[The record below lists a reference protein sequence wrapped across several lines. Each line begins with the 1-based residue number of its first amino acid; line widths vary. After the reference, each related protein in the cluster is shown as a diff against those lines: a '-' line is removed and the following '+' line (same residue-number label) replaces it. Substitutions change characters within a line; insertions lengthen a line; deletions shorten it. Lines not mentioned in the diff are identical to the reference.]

1 MKRLILGILVVLAAL
16 GLWLL
21 QPAPEPAPAAANAQ
35 PTTTATRPTEGADS
49 HSVAEGLA
57 TSANPR
63 PDATAASPAPPKPVI
78 HDRASAR
85 LAMQRLHDTGD
96 CKAARSESWPRYWA
110 VRTGVA
116 WLPADEQARNRA
128 TVKDARQRMRAA
140 CRRQG
145 LSERDETAGKPR
157 PSSLERALDALA
169 PELAAVEQ
177 TIDQA
182 ANAGDLQAQL
192 SRQASNWRDA
202 DIDRD
207 TRPLLNAVLA
217 QVIAGGD
224 ASLLVDIGRVP
235 AMNNGPALGPLASWY
250 GLQQTEGEPNT
261 RVNQRALWTLVAC
274 DLGMDCSAT
283 SPTLDRLCL
292 LQGLCGY
299 PDVEAALRD
308 GVITGVE
315 AAETELRRQWA
326 VARIRRGEIAGMF
339 DLAPAPAPGGRP

>member
-1 MKRLILGILVVLAAL
+1 MRRWIIGLLVLAAL

-21 QPAPEPAPAAANAQ
+21 QDAPEQTVAATDAQ
-35 PTTTATRPTEGADS
+35 PTTTASKRVEQADS
-49 HSVAEGLA
+49 LIARESSAKAGETAPNAAA
-57 TSANPR
+57 TRAAPPR
-63 PDATAASPAPPKPVI
+63 PIVF
-78 HDRASAR
+78 DRDSAR
-85 LAMQRLHDTGD
+85 TAMQRLDDIED
-96 CKAARSESWPRYWA
+96 CKAASSESWPRYWA

-116 WLPADEQARNRA
+116 WLPAEEQARNRA
-128 TVKDARQRMRAA
+128 TVKDARQRLLAA

-145 LSERDETAGKPR
+145 LSRRDDTAGKPR
-157 PSSLERALDALA
+157 PSSLEQALDALA

-177 TIDQA
+177 TIEQA

-202 DIDRD
+202 DIDRE
-207 TRPLLNAVLA
+207 TRPLLDAVLA
-217 QVIAGGD
+217 EVIAGGD
-224 ASLLVDIGRVP
+224 AGMLVDIGRIP

-250 GLQQTEGEPNT
+250 GLQQTAGEPNAH
-261 RVNQRALWTLVAC
+261 VNQRALWTLVAC
-274 DLGMDCSAT
+274 DLGMDCGAS

-299 PDVEAALRD
+299 PDIEAAVRD
-308 GVITGVE
+308 GMITGAE

-339 DLAPAPAPGGRP
+339 DPAPPPTPGGRP